1 MRLLTFKIGPARL
14 ALKVDAII
22 SVGLDKKN
30 YGLNKPGGLNLDLA
44 KLLGLSCCGSQNQA
58 VIKCSHQNLSFE
70 ITADEV
76 LGLEDIDPSRH
87 LPWPAVLAFMG
98 NYSGVALAAGQTFLD
113 LNLEAILTG
122 LKK

>member
-22 SVGLDKKN
+22 SVGLDKKDE
-30 YGLNKPGGLNLDLA
+30 GIRKTGSLKVDLA
-44 KLLGLSCCGSQNQA
+44 KVLGLAHCQSQNQA
-58 VIKCSHQNLSFE
+58 VIKCSHQDKFFE

-87 LPWPAVLAFMG
+87 LAWPGVLAFMD
-98 NYSGVALAAGQTFLD
+98 NFSGVALAAGQTFLY

>member
-14 ALKVDAII
+14 ALKVDSII
-22 SVGLDKKN
+22 SVGLDKKD
-30 YGLNKPGGLNLDLA
+30 GGLKKTGSLKVDLA
-44 KLLGLSCCGSQNQA
+44 KVLGLAHGESQNQA
-58 VIKCSHQNLSFE
+58 VIKCSHQSRSLE

-87 LPWPAVLAFMG
+87 LAWPGVLAFMD
-98 NYSGVALAAGQTFLD
+98 NYSGVALADGQTFLD
-113 LNLEAILTG
+113 INLEAILAG

>member
-22 SVGLDKKN
+22 SVGLDKKDD
-30 YGLNKPGGLNLDLA
+30 GHNKPGSLKLDLA

-58 VIKCSHQNLSFE
+58 VIKCSHQNQSFE
-70 ITADEV
+70 ITVDEV

-113 LNLEAILTG
+113 INLEAILTG

>member
-22 SVGLDKKN
+22 SVGLEKKDESLKKT
-30 YGLNKPGGLNLDLA
+30 GNLKVDLA
-44 KLLGLSCCGSQNQA
+44 KFLGLAHGESKNQA
-58 VIKCSHQNLSFE
+58 LIKCCHQNRYFE

-87 LPWPAVLAFMG
+87 LPWPAVLAFMT
-98 NYSGVALAAGQTFLD
+98 NYSGVALAAEQTYLD

-122 LKK
+122 LKT

>member
-1 MRLLTFKIGPARL
+1 MRLLTFKIGTARL

-22 SVGLDKKN
+22 SVGLDKKDE
-30 YGLNKPGGLNLDLA
+30 GLRKPGNLKVDLA
-44 KLLGLSCCGSQNQA
+44 NILGLAHGESQNQA
-58 VIKCSHQNLSFE
+58 VIKCSHQNRSFE

-76 LGLEDIDPSRH
+76 LGLEDIDPSSH
-87 LPWPAVLAFMG
+87 LAWPGALAFMD

-113 LNLEAILTG
+113 LNLEAILAG